1 MTIMNR
7 YGCVKDL
14 ALGREKL
21 VFADLHIHSKYSR
34 ATSPQM
40 DVVSLHYWA
49 KRKGIGLMGTGDFT
63 HPQYFQELKDHLEP
77 HASGFYQVRGYDDSV
92 LFVPTVETS
101 HIYKQ
106 SGKTRRVHMLT
117 IARSLESAQ
126 EINRALA
133 RRGNIAS
140 DGRPILGLPAKG
152 LVRLVRDIDDHTLMV
167 PAHIWTPWFSVL
179 GEKSGFDSLEEC
191 FEEEL
196 DMISA
201 IETGLSS
208 DPEMNWRL
216 SQLDPYTIISNSDAH
231 SPAKVGRECN
241 AFSHPLTWEKL
252 RMSLREKAKSTLRFT
267 VEFFPE
273 EGKYHWPG
281 HSNCKMPVS
290 PADFLKLEGLCPVC
304 HRPLTN
310 GVASRLEMLADRP
323 EGYRPKAALPSVHL
337 VPLDEVIAEAMGK
350 RPASKAVQ
358 LQLDRMLDH
367 DLGELELLIRTP
379 LNDIEALSSSR
390 IREAVQRVRQGQV
403 QAQPGYDGVYG
414 KIGLFTDQEKN
425 GAQKRTLSAP
435 QLNLIS

>member
-1 MTIMNR
+1 MTTNNA
-7 YGCVKDL
+7 YGCVRDL
-14 ALGREKL
+14 SLGKEKL

-40 DVVSLHYWA
+40 EVTALHYWA
-49 KRKGIGLMGTGDFT
+49 KRKGIGLLGTGDFT
-63 HPQYFQELKDHLEP
+63 HPQYFQELKDKLEP
-77 HASGFYQVRGYDDSV
+77 HPSGFYQVRGYDDGV

-106 SGKTRRVHMLT
+106 GGRTRRVHMLT

-140 DGRPILGLPAKG
+140 DGRPILGLPAKALVQ
-152 LVRLVRDIDDHTLMV
+152 LVRAIDDQTLMI

-191 FEEEL
+191 FEEEM
-196 DMISA
+196 DMISG

-216 SQLDPYTIISNSDAH
+216 SQLDRFTIISNSDAH
-231 SPAKVGRECN
+231 SPSKIGRECN
-241 AFSHPLTWEKL
+241 AFASPLTWA
-252 RMSLREKAKSTLRFT
+252 SLSQGLWDKTDTTLRFT

-281 HSNCKMPVS
+281 HSKCKMPVS

-304 HRPLTN
+304 QRPLTN
-310 GVASRLEMLADRP
+310 GVASRLEMLADRS
-323 EGYRPKAALPSVHL
+323 EGYRPKGALPSVHL
-337 VPLDEVIAEAMGK
+337 VPLEEVIGEAMGK

-358 LQLDRMLDH
+358 LQLDRMLDQ
-367 DLGELELLIRTP
+367 GISELELLIRTP
-379 LNDIEALSSSR
+379 LDDIEALSNGR
-390 IREAVQRVRQGQV
+390 IREAVQRMRNGQV
-403 QAQPGYDGVYG
+403 RTVAGYDGEYG
-414 KIGLFTDQEKN
+414 KILLFAGEGTAVVPPTQN
-425 GAQKRTLSAP
+425 VQ
-435 QLNLIS
+435 QLKLIK